1 MMVFLFLAIA
11 ICGMV
16 CGHVCKGKRW
26 GLFISVYETPLHKN
40 LLGALATGHAINALL
55 PFRIGD
61 VVRVGLSGKRLTN
74 GYPLAIATVIADL
87 YIDFICVGS
96 IFLILALLNK
106 GGATLLDVTKGY
118 MILGIVIVTATFFCI
133 VFRKLLKKII
143 QKVASI
149 FNENFEFRVLYITYL
164 TIASLKDIYRSIN
177 KKSLFMYSLGM
188 WIGYVISYI
197 SFAEAIQKMG
207 FSYTASDVFTTIFS
221 GLTFNHTELSGSL
234 MMGAYIAIP
243 LVLCWIYSII
253 PSANIGRITRPT
265 LPHVNQSERNTFL
278 KMYYSDENRKNLK
291 LYLEMNH
298 DVVVICDNSAGSN
311 ATTITALK
319 NDRLFYRKYAFNE
332 DGEKLRDQILWIEKY
347 QNELPLPLIIDKK
360 SEKNI
365 VSYDMPLLKGCIGFF
380 EYIHTMPLNNS
391 WNVIESVIND
401 LQGSIFKQND
411 RINDQVLI
419 NQYLELKVQNNL
431 QKIREGSA
439 YIRNLERNQ
448 SIIVNGVELH
458 TLNHFAN
465 MLSKSNLMRIFQNDH
480 YCEIHG
486 DLTIE
491 NIICIYDIE
500 KPYLSLYEDKMKP
513 RNYYLIDPN
522 TGNIHDSP
530 YLDYAKILQS
540 LHGGYEFLTKVV
552 SVDFGESWINFT
564 SGKSENY
571 KSLYDKY
578 RLYLNATFS
587 NTEVRSIYYHQ
598 IIHWLRLLPHQIEKN
613 EKLSLVFYAQ
623 LLEILRD
630 IEAFEYKK

>member
-1 MMVFLFLAIA
+1 MMLFWFFAIA
-11 ICGMV
+11 ICGMIF
-16 CGHVCKGKRW
+16 GHVCKAKRW
-26 GLFISVYETPLHKN
+26 GLFISVYETPLQKN

-61 VVRVGLSGKRLTN
+61 VVRIALSGKRLNN
-74 GYPLAIATVIADL
+74 GYPLAIATVLADL
-87 YIDFICVGS
+87 YIDFICVS
-96 IFLILALLNK
+96 IIFLILALLNK
-106 GGATLLDVTKGY
+106 GGTTLLDVAEGY
-118 MILGIVIVTATFFCI
+118 MILGIIIVPATFLCI

-149 FNENFEFRVLYITYL
+149 FNDNFEFRILYITYL
-164 TIASLKDIYRSIN
+164 TIASLKDIYTNIN
-177 KKSLFMYSLGM
+177 KPSLLIYSIGM
-188 WIGYVISYI
+188 WIGYVISYV

-221 GLTFNHTELSGSL
+221 GLTFKHTELSGGL
-234 MMGAYIAIP
+234 MIGAYLTIP
-243 LVLCWIYSII
+243 LGLCWVYSII
-253 PSANIGRITRPT
+253 PSANIGRRARPT

-311 ATTITALK
+311 ATTITAHK

-360 SEKNI
+360 CEKNI
-365 VSYDMPLLKGCIGFF
+365 VAYDMPLLKGCVGFF

-401 LQGSIFKQND
+401 LQGSIFKENN
-411 RINDQVLI
+411 RINDPDLI

-431 QKIREGSA
+431 QKIRESSG

-448 SIIVNGVELH
+448 SIVVNGVELR
-458 TLNHFAN
+458 TLNHFSS
-465 MLSKSNLMRIFQNDH
+465 MLSKSSLMKIFQNDR

-500 KPYLSLYEDKMKP
+500 KPSLSLYEDKRKP
-513 RNYYLIDPN
+513 QNYYLIDPN
-522 TGNIHDSP
+522 GGNIHDSP

-552 SVDFGESWINFT
+552 SVDFGENWINFT

-578 RLYLNATFS
+578 RLFLKAKFS
-587 NTEVRSIYYHQ
+587 ATEVRSIYYHQ
-598 IIHWLRLLPHQIEKN
+598 IVHWLRLLPHQIEKN
-613 EKLSLVFYAQ
+613 EKSSLIFYAQ

-630 IEAFEYKK
+630 IEAFEYEN